1 MARQT
6 NGPVSLM
13 VADAQVRDV
22 MGDIVRVDLSHRPFA
37 RAGSVVGI
45 RHNGNRVLA
54 VARGPAGV
62 GKTGISMDQA
72 MRRKLG
78 VRLNVPAEFV
88 FDEANL
94 WDECV
99 WAWSATDAMPRVA
112 ARLGA
117 ISVGLGG
124 VGLLLG
130 LISLFK

>member
-1 MARQT
+1 
-6 NGPVSLM
+6 
-13 VADAQVRDV
+13 
-22 MGDIVRVDLSHRPFA
+22 
-37 RAGSVVGI
+37 
-45 RHNGNRVLA
+45 
-54 VARGPAGV
+54 
-62 GKTGISMDQA
+62 